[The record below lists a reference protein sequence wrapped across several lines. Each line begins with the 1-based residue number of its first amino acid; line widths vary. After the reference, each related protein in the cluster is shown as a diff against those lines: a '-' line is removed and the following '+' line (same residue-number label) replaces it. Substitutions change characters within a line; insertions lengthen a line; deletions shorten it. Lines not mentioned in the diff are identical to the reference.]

1 MSTNSKR
8 EFVIELY
15 KKGKNTRQI
24 LDEGKSLNLNK
35 MFVKRTVDRYNKT
48 NSIKDRKRA
57 GRPRS
62 IRRLSLIKSVR
73 EKIRRNPNTF
83 KNTFKRNLCFN
94 KLFSK
99 TIIASYR

>member
-1 MSTNSKR
+1 MSANFKR
-8 EFVIELY
+8 EFVIELH

-35 MFVKRTVDRYNKT
+35 MFVKRTLDRYNET

-62 IRRLSLIKSVR
+62 ISRLSLIKSVR
-73 EKIRRNPNTF
+73 EKIR
-83 KNTFKRNLCFN
+83 K
-94 KLFSK
+94 SK
-99 TIIASYR
+99 KVYE